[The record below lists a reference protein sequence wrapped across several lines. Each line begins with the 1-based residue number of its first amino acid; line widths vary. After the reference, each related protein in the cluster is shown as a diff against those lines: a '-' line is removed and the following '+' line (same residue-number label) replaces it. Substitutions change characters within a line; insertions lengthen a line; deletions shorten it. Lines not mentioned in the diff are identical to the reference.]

1 MACSDMRRPVD
12 VTRLLVFPLI
22 AATVLL
28 ATGIVPLRAR
38 DLSAAISY
46 LYSSVSIQPP
56 TASQMTVCYGFVC
69 RRRMVLDFTESDRK
83 QLTLLFAGAKASAE
97 VERRA
102 VQQAMVWFDKRVG
115 PVIGTDKRIARADF
129 RYFQDQQNFDCWD
142 TTRNATSLL
151 LVLQD
156 WGLLRHHTIGDPV
169 FRGNVFVLQTPH
181 NSAVLIERA
190 TGSDWVVDMWTRSY
204 AQLPDVQRV
213 ATWMKED

>member
-1 MACSDMRRPVD
+1 MRRPVN
-12 VTRLLVFPLI
+12 VTRHLLLPLI
-22 AATVLL
+22 AIIVLL
-28 ATGIVPLRAR
+28 ASGGGPLRAR

-69 RRRMVLDFTESDRK
+69 RRRMVLDFSDADRK
-83 QLTLLFAGAKASAE
+83 QLTLLFGGAKTSAE
-97 VERRA
+97 GERRA

-156 WGLLRHHTIGDPV
+156 WGLLRHHTVGDPV

-181 NSAVLIERA
+181 NSAVLIEK
-190 TGSDWVVDMWTRSY
+190 TNGSDWVVDMWTRSY

-213 ATWMKED
+213 TTWMKED